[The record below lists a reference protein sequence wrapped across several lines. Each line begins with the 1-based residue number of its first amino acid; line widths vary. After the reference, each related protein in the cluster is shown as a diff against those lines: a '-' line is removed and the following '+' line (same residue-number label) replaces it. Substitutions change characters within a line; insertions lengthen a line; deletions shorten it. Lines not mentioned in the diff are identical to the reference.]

1 MLDITLVKRLF
12 INNLRCQLTPI
23 SLSLN
28 INILINKLH
37 NKIMK
42 AKIMIIYLIISLAKI
57 SDISGK
63 IDVIREKTKKIIL
76 ILLFTRGNINK
87 LIAIIKLNV
96 AIETD
101 K

>member
-1 MLDITLVKRLF
+1 
-12 INNLRCQLTPI
+12 
-23 SLSLN
+23 
-28 INILINKLH
+28 
-37 NKIMK
+37 
-42 AKIMIIYLIISLAKI
+42 MIIYLIISLAKI

>member
-1 MLDITLVKRLF
+1 
-12 INNLRCQLTPI
+12 
-23 SLSLN
+23 
-28 INILINKLH
+28 
-37 NKIMK
+37 MK

>member
-1 MLDITLVKRLF
+1 MKV
-12 INNLRCQLTPI
+12 
-23 SLSLN
+23 
-28 INILINKLH
+28 
-37 NKIMK
+37 KIMV
-42 AKIMIIYLIISLAKI
+42 IYLIVSLVKI
-57 SDISGK
+57 SDINGK
-63 IDVIREKTKKIIL
+63 IDVIREKIKKIIL

>member
-1 MLDITLVKRLF
+1 
-12 INNLRCQLTPI
+12 
-23 SLSLN
+23 
-28 INILINKLH
+28 
-37 NKIMK
+37 MK

-57 SDISGK
+57 SDINGK

-96 AIETD
+96 AIEID